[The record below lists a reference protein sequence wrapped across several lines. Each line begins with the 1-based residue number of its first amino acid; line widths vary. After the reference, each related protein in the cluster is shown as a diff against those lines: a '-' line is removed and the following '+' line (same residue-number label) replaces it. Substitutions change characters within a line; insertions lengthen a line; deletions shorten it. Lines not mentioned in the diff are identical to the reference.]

1 MINAK
6 AIQYLLHFY
15 RPAGTS
21 RGTYLTRKSWFIIL
35 TDTENPEH
43 FGIGE
48 CAPLPG
54 LSCDDRPDYEEKL
67 ANLCNQINRNPE
79 IFLTSAILSGNKI
92 NIPDYET
99 FNLTDFP
106 SILTGLETASADFL
120 NAKNHELFST
130 PFTRGEKGIPING
143 LIWMGKPDYM
153 QEQIQQKLAAGFH
166 CIKLKIGAIDFE
178 TEFNLLKSIRKHY
191 SSSDIQLRIDANGG
205 FPPVQAMD
213 RLKQLSELDIHSI
226 EQPIKAGQW
235 EEMAR
240 LTSQSPLPIGL
251 DEELIGWNHRA
262 DKIRLLET
270 IHPKYLILKP
280 SLHGGFSGCEEW
292 IKLAEE
298 RNIQWW
304 VTSALESNVG
314 LNAIA
319 QWTAGLNNP
328 LHQGLGTGLLF
339 SNNINSPLEIRGQ
352 ELFSNPALKWDF
364 NSLYHDGKLL

>member
-1 MINAK
+1 MIDAK
-6 AIQYLLHFY
+6 VIRYRLQFF

-21 RGTYLTRKSWFIIL
+21 RGTYLNRTSWFIIL
-35 TDTENPEH
+35 SDRTNPEH

-48 CAPLPG
+48 CAPLPA
-54 LSCDDRPDYEEKL
+54 LSCDDCPGYEEKL
-67 ANLCNQINRNPE
+67 ADLCKQINQSPE
-79 IFLTSAILSGNKI
+79 IFLSSVIMSGNKLDM
-92 NIPDYET
+92 PDYKA

-106 SILTGLETASADFL
+106 SILTGLETASVDFL
-120 NAKNHELFST
+120 NDRNHELFSS
-130 PFTRGEKGIPING
+130 PFTREEKGIPING

-153 QEQIQQKLAAGFH
+153 QKQIEQKLASGFH

-178 TEFNLLKSIRKHY
+178 TEFSLLKSIRKRY
-191 SSSDIQLRIDANGG
+191 SSSEVELRVDANGG
-205 FPPVQAMD
+205 FSPSQALE
-213 RLKQLSELDIHSI
+213 RLKRLSELDIHSI

-235 EEMAR
+235 KEMAR
-240 LTSQSPLPIGL
+240 LTGQSPLPIGL
-251 DEELIGWNHRA
+251 DEELIGWNHCV

-270 IHPKYLILKP
+270 IRPKYLILKP

-292 IKLAEE
+292 IRLAEE

-304 VTSALESNVG
+304 ITSALESNIG

-319 QWTAGLNNP
+319 QWAATLPNP

-339 SNNINSPLEIRGQ
+339 SNNIDSPLEIRGQ
-352 ELFSNPALKWDF
+352 ELFFNRALKWNF